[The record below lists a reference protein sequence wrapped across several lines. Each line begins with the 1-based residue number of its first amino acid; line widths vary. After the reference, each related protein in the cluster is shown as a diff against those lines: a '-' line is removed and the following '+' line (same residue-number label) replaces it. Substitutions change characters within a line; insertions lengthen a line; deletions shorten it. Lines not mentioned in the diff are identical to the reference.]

1 MTDLRENKKE
11 AIETFK
17 LKMCGLPRVVSKTQK
32 SYFQPIYIND
42 NILNKYNVNLHS
54 LICEG
59 QNSSKMNLGFF
70 RRQQ

>member
-32 SYFQPIYIND
+32 SYFQPLYIND
-42 NILNKYNVNLHS
+42 NILNKYNVTCTH
-54 LICEG
+54 
-59 QNSSKMNLGFF
+59 
-70 RRQQ
+70 RRSYQLNMT